1 MHNLFYHFRYCLL
14 WFNYQYEN
22 LEYLYM
28 TKVLN
33 GFVESNYSYYYA
45 AKQTIQGLF
54 IILIMPRLKIHP
66 SLFCI
71 IALLL
76 QTLRLLLSKFFFN
89 SYFLCTCPILA
100 QVSQFFTTQICKTSL
115 VKLSHLAE
123 NSTIK
128 FINCKVAN
136 TSTSRLEAPP
146 SFYRLFMKKLI
157 FIHSDLLRNNLLPT

>member
-1 MHNLFYHFRYCLL
+1 MLHNLFYHFRYCLL

-33 GFVESNYSYYYA
+33 GFVENNYSYYYA
-45 AKQTIQGLF
+45 AKQTVQGLF

-76 QTLRLLLSKFFFN
+76 QTLRLLLFKLFIFLHVFYIHVSFWNRVLLLFILILVFTLSSVQNFFSETQPPGRKFN
-89 SYFLCTCPILA
+89 
-100 QVSQFFTTQICKTSL
+100 
-115 VKLSHLAE
+115 
-123 NSTIK
+123 
-128 FINCKVAN
+128 
-136 TSTSRLEAPP
+136 
-146 SFYRLFMKKLI
+146 
-157 FIHSDLLRNNLLPT
+157 